1 MVEITI
7 MDETWMQDTINSLLA
22 SEEGITD
29 LEKAVCN
36 EKGYKEINQMISTIE
51 EMAAGTPT
59 ESILVE
65 YRDALENKAG
75 YEYTAALLNGIKK
88 GFRLAMLFKPDE
100 ETVPAAGRGK
110 S

>member
-1 MVEITI
+1 MVDITI

-22 SEEGITD
+22 SEEGITG

-59 ESILVE
+59 ADILVE
-65 YRDALENKAG
+65 YKDAIESKAG
-75 YEYTAALLNGIKK
+75 YEYTAAYLNGIKK
-88 GFRLAMLFKPDE
+88 GFQLAMFLELDKGGP
-100 ETVPAAGRGK
+100 THGK
-110 S
+110 DQTA

>member
-1 MVEITI
+1 MVEIK
-7 MDETWMQDTINSLLA
+7 MLDETWMQDTINSLLA

-36 EKGYKEINQMISTIE
+36 EKGYQETDQMICMIE

-59 ESILVE
+59 EDVLAE
-65 YRDALENKAG
+65 YRDALETKAG

-88 GFRLAMLFKPDE
+88 GFRLAMLFHLDR
-100 ETVPAAGRGK
+100 ETASAAGRGNG
-110 S
+110 